1 VPGLGPV
8 TIPDLR
14 EEDAPAVHRV
24 GSMNESI
31 SSPFIRYPIGTSL
44 LMAGILFVGLVAY
57 PLLPVAPLPQ
67 VDFPTIQVSASLP
80 GGSPETMASSVAQPL
95 ERQLAQ
101 IPGIAQMTSTSSLG
115 STAVTIQ
122 FDLNRS
128 IDGAANDIQAAINA
142 ASGQLPKNLPSPPTY
157 RKVNPADSPVL
168 LLGATSDSLPLIR
181 VSDAVDAQ
189 LGQQI
194 SQISGVAQVF
204 IGGQQKPAIR
214 VQIDPAKL
222 VAKGLSLEDVRS
234 QIAVTT
240 VDSPKGNIDGATRA
254 YTIYANDQ
262 LLDPDAWNDVI
273 IAYRNGGPLRIR
285 DIGRAVAGPEDMK
298 QAAWADGKRGVFLV
312 IFKQPGANV
321 IDTVDRIKAQLPRL
335 IAAIPP
341 AIKIKIISDR
351 TLTIRAAVED
361 VQITLLITIV
371 LVVMVIFI
379 FLRSFWAT
387 VIPAVTVP
395 LALLGACALMWVFGY
410 TLDNLSLMAL
420 TIAVGF
426 VVDDAIVMLENITR
440 HVEHGEKP
448 LAAAF
453 KGASEIGFTIV
464 SISVS
469 LVAVLIPL
477 LLMGGIIGRLFREF
491 AVTLAMAI
499 FVSLVVSLT
508 LTPMMASRFLRAHS
522 ETRHGKFYQWSERGF
537 DRMLHAYE
545 GGLDR
550 ALRWKRTTLCIFF
563 ATVALS
569 VYLFVIIPKG
579 FFPQQDNGFLTATS
593 EAAQDISFADMKRH
607 QEELSDIVQ
616 ADPAVDSIAMF
627 IGGGGTALNSGRMYV
642 TLKPHEE
649 RRANAQQ
656 IISRLRPKLEKVE
669 GARLYMQASQDV
681 RLGGRATRTQ
691 FEFTLQDANLDE
703 LNEWAPKVL
712 AAMQKLP
719 QLRDVATDQ
728 QSQGTTLTL
737 TIDRDTAS
745 RYGIQPQLIDDTLY
759 DAFGQRQVTQY
770 FTQLNSYHVV
780 LEILPEL
787 QGKVD
792 TLDKLYIKS
801 PLTGAEVPMSV
812 FCKWTTIPVRPLA
825 IAHQGQFPATTIS
838 FNLGE
843 NVALGQATD
852 AVLKTMED
860 LGAPATLSS
869 SFQGTAQAFQQSLG
883 TVPLLIVAA
892 LVVVYLI
899 LGVLYESYIHP
910 LTILSTLPSAGVGAL
925 AILMLF
931 GFDFSLIA
939 LIGVILLIGIVKK
952 NGIMMVDFAIVAE
965 RDEHLSPEQSIR
977 KAALL
982 RFRPIMMTTM
992 AAMLGGVP
1000 LMLGTGTG
1008 SEIRQPLGYAMVGG
1022 LIVSQALTLFTTP
1035 VVYLYLDN
1043 LSNALSRWMQSSRS
1057 DESQAGGAREEGA
1070 RKIAAE

>member
-1 VPGLGPV
+1 
-8 TIPDLR
+8 
-14 EEDAPAVHRV
+14 
-24 GSMNESI
+24 MNESI
-31 SSPFIRYPIGTSL
+31 SSPFIRYPIATSL
-44 LMAGILFVGLVAY
+44 LMAGILFIGLVAY

-67 VDFPTIQVSASLP
+67 VDFPTIQITATLP

-95 ERQLAQ
+95 ERQFAQ

-128 IDGAANDIQAAINA
+128 IDGAANDVQGAINA
-142 ASGQLPKNLPSPPTY
+142 AGGQLPKNLPSPPTY
-157 RKVNPADSPVL
+157 RKVNPADAPVL
-168 LLGATSDSLPLIR
+168 LLSATSDTVPLTT

-189 LGQQI
+189 LAQQI

-214 VQIDPAKL
+214 IQIDPAKL
-222 VAKGLSLEDVRS
+222 VAKGLSLEDVRN
-234 QIAVTT
+234 QIAITT

-262 LLDPDAWNDVI
+262 MLDPKDWNNVI

-285 DIGRAVAGPEDMK
+285 DIGTAVSGPEDVK

-321 IDTVDRIKAQLPRL
+321 IETVDRIKAQLPRL
-335 IAAIPP
+335 VAAIPP
-341 AIKIKIISDR
+341 AIRIKIISDR

-361 VQITLLITIV
+361 VQSTLLITIV
-371 LVVMVIFI
+371 LVVLVIFI

-387 VIPAVTVP
+387 VIPTVTVP
-395 LALLGACALMWVFGY
+395 LALLGACSLMWAFGY

-440 HVEHGEKP
+440 YIEQGEKP

-464 SISVS
+464 SISIS

-508 LTPMMASRFLRAHS
+508 LTPMMASRFLRAHG
-522 ETRHGKFYQWSERGF
+522 ETKHGRFYQWSERAF
-537 DRMLHAYE
+537 DKMLHAYE

-550 ALRWKRTTLCIFF
+550 ALRWSKTTLCIFF
-563 ATVALS
+563 ATLALS
-569 VYLFVIIPKG
+569 IYLFVIIPKG

-607 QEELSDIVQ
+607 QEELGDIVQ
-616 ADPAVDSIAMF
+616 HDPDVDSIAMF
-627 IGGGGTALNSGRMYV
+627 IGGGGSALNTGRMYI
-642 TLKPHEE
+642 TLKPRSE
-649 RRANAQQ
+649 RNSNAQQ
-656 IISRLRPKLEKVE
+656 IIARLRPQVEKVQ
-669 GARLYMQASQDV
+669 GARLFMQASQDV

-691 FEFTLQDANLDE
+691 FEYTLQDANLNE
-703 LNEWAPKVL
+703 LNEWAPKIL
-712 AAMQKLP
+712 GKMQTLSE
-719 QLRDVATDQ
+719 LRDVATDQ
-728 QSQGTTLTL
+728 QTEGTTLAL
-737 TIDRDTAS
+737 TINRDAAS
-745 RYGIQPQLIDDTLY
+745 RFGIQPQLIDDTLY

-770 FTQLNSYHVV
+770 FTQLNSYHVI
-780 LEILPEL
+780 LEILPDL
-787 QGKVD
+787 QGDLD
-792 TLDKLYIKS
+792 TLNKLYIKS
-801 PLTGAEVPMSV
+801 PLTGDEVPLSTFASWTSV
-812 FCKWTTIPVRPLA
+812 PVRPLS
-825 IAHQGQFPATTIS
+825 ISHQGQFPAITIS
-838 FNLGE
+838 FNLAQG
-843 NVALGQATD
+843 VALGQATN
-852 AVLKTMED
+852 AVQGAMVEM
-860 LGAPATLSS
+860 GAPPTLSS

-883 TVPLLIVAA
+883 TVPLLILAA

-899 LGVLYESYIHP
+899 LGILYESYIHP

-939 LIGVILLIGIVKK
+939 LIGIILLIGIVKK
-952 NGIMMVDFAIVAE
+952 NGIMMVDFAISAE

-1043 LSNALSRWMQSSRS
+1043 FSNAISRWTRTRKP
-1057 DESQAGGAREEGA
+1057 DESQSAT
-1070 RKIAAE
+1070 KIAPVKQAAE

>member
-1 VPGLGPV
+1 M
-8 TIPDLR
+8 
-14 EEDAPAVHRV
+14 
-24 GSMNESI
+24 SESI
-31 SSPFIRYPIGTSL
+31 SAPFIRYPIGTSL
-44 LMAGILFVGLVAY
+44 LMAGILFVGLVSY

-142 ASGQLPKNLPSPPTY
+142 ASGQLPKNLPTPPTY
-157 RKVNPADSPVL
+157 RKVNPADSPIML
-168 LLGATSDSLPLIR
+168 LSATSDTLPLTS
-181 VSDAVDAQ
+181 VSDGTDAQ
-189 LGQQI
+189 LAQQI

-214 VQIDPAKL
+214 VQVDPAKL
-222 VAKGLSLEDVRS
+222 VAKGLALEDIRN
-234 QIAVTT
+234 QISITT
-240 VDSPKGNIDGATRA
+240 TDSPKGNIDGVKRA

-285 DIGRAVAGPEDMK
+285 DIGKAVSGPEDTK

-321 IDTVDRIKAQLPRL
+321 IDTVDKIKAQLPRL

-361 VQITLLITIV
+361 VQFTLGVTII
-371 LVVMVIFI
+371 LVVMVIFV
-379 FLRSFWAT
+379 FLRSVWAT
-387 VIPAVTVP
+387 IIPSVTVP
-395 LALLGACALMWVFGY
+395 LALLGACSLMWMFGY

-420 TIAVGF
+420 TISVGF

-440 HVEHGEKP
+440 YIEQGETP

-453 KGASEIGFTIV
+453 KGAGEIGFTII

-508 LTPMMASRFLRAHS
+508 LTPMMASRFLRAHK
-522 ETRHGKFYQWSERGF
+522 EVKHGRVYQWSERGF
-537 DRMLHAYE
+537 EAMLHAYE
-545 GGLDR
+545 RGLDTV
-550 ALRWKRTTLCIFF
+550 LRWRLTTLCVFF
-563 ATVALS
+563 ATVGLS
-569 VYLFVIIPKG
+569 VYLFIIIPKG

-593 EAAQDISFADMKRH
+593 EAGQDISFADMKRK
-607 QEELSDIVQ
+607 QEELGEIVQ
-616 ADPAVDSIAMF
+616 RDPAVDSIAMF
-627 IGGGGTALNSGRMYV
+627 IGGGGSALNTGRLYI
-642 TLKPHEE
+642 TLKPREE
-649 RRANAQQ
+649 RDADAQH
-656 IISRLRPKLEKVE
+656 IIARLRPQVAKVE
-669 GARLYMQASQDV
+669 GARLFMQASQDV

-691 FEFTLQDANLDE
+691 FEYTLQDANLDE
-703 LNEWAPKVL
+703 LNEWAPKIL
-712 AAMQKLP
+712 AKMQKLP
-719 QLRDVATDQ
+719 ELRDVATDQ
-728 QSQGTTLTL
+728 QTQGTTLTM
-737 TIDRDTAS
+737 TINRDTAS

-770 FTQLNSYHVV
+770 FTQLNSYHVI

-787 QGKVD
+787 QGDLD
-792 TLDKLYIKS
+792 TLNKLYIKS
-801 PLTGAEVPMSV
+801 PTTGGQVPLSAIV
-812 FCKWTTIPVRPLA
+812 KWTSDPVRPLS
-825 IAHQGQFPATTIS
+825 ISHQGQFPAITIS
-838 FNLGE
+838 FNLAQD
-843 NVALGQATD
+843 VALGQATN
-852 AVLKTMED
+852 AVQQTMLD

-883 TVPLLIVAA
+883 TVPLLILAA

-899 LGVLYESYIHP
+899 LGILYESYIHP

-925 AILMLF
+925 ALLMLF

-939 LIGVILLIGIVKK
+939 LIGIILLIGIVKK
-952 NGIMMVDFAIVAE
+952 NGIMMVDFAISAE
-965 RDEHLSPEQSIR
+965 RDEHLSPEESIR

-1043 LSNALSRWMQSSRS
+1043 FSNALSRWSRGRKPEAPA
-1057 DESQAGGAREEGA
+1057 DEEFLQ
-1070 RKIAAE
+1070 KHAAE

>member
-1 VPGLGPV
+1 
-8 TIPDLR
+8 
-14 EEDAPAVHRV
+14 
-24 GSMNESI
+24 MKESV
-31 SSPFIRYPIGTSL
+31 SSPFIRYPIATSL

-80 GGSPETMASSVAQPL
+80 GASPETMAASVAQPL

-115 STAVTIQ
+115 STAVTLQ

-128 IDGAANDIQAAINA
+128 IDGAANDVQGAINA

-157 RKVNPADSPVL
+157 RKVNPADSPIL
-168 LLGATSDSLPLIR
+168 LLSASSDTLPLTE
-181 VSDAVDAQ
+181 VSDDTDAQ
-189 LGQQI
+189 LAQQI

-214 VQIDPAKL
+214 IQIDPAKL
-222 VAKGLSLEDVRS
+222 VAKGLSLEDVRG
-234 QIAVTT
+234 QITITT
-240 VDSPKGNIDGATRA
+240 VDSPKGAIDGATRS

-262 LLDPDAWNDVI
+262 LTASKDWNDVI

-285 DIGRAVAGPEDMK
+285 DIGQAVSGPEDMK
-298 QAAWADGKRGVFLV
+298 TAAWADGKRGVFLV

-321 IDTVDRIKAQLPRL
+321 IDTVDKIKAQLPRL
-335 IAAIPP
+335 VAAIPP
-341 AIKIKIISDR
+341 AIQIKIISDR
-351 TLTIRAAVED
+351 TQTIRAAVKD
-361 VQITLLITIV
+361 VQFTLLLTIA

-379 FLRSFWAT
+379 FLRSIWAT
-387 VIPAVTVP
+387 IIPSVTVP
-395 LALLGACALMWVFGY
+395 LALLGACSLMWVFGY

-440 HVEHGEKP
+440 YIEQGEKP

-453 KGASEIGFTIV
+453 KGAREIGFTII

-491 AVTLAMAI
+491 AVTLAMTI
-499 FVSLVVSLT
+499 FVSMVVSLT
-508 LTPMMASRFLRAHS
+508 LTPMMASRFLRAHG
-522 ETRHGKFYQWSERGF
+522 ETKHGRFYQWSERAF
-537 DRMLHAYE
+537 DALLHSYE
-545 GGLDR
+545 RGLDR
-550 ALRWKRTTLCIFF
+550 ALQWSKTTLLIFF
-563 ATVALS
+563 ATLALS
-569 VYLFVIIPKG
+569 VYLFVVIPKG
-579 FFPQQDNGFLTATS
+579 FFPQQDNGLITAAS
-593 EAAQDISFADMKRH
+593 EAAQDISFADMKQH
-607 QEELSDIVQ
+607 QEELGQIVQ
-616 ADPAVDSIAMF
+616 ADPAVASIAMF
-627 IGGGGTALNSGRMYV
+627 IGGGGSALNTGRMFI
-642 TLKPHEE
+642 TLKPRNE
-649 RRANAQQ
+649 RDASAQQ
-656 IISRLRPKLEKVE
+656 VIARLRPKLEKVQ
-669 GARLYMQASQDV
+669 GARLFMQAAQDV
-681 RLGGRATRTQ
+681 RLGGRPTRTQ
-691 FEFTLQDANLDE
+691 FEYTLQDANLAE
-703 LNEWAPKVL
+703 LNEWAPKIL
-712 AAMQKLP
+712 NKMKTLP
-719 QLRDVATDQ
+719 ELRDVATDQ
-728 QSQGTTLTL
+728 QSAGTTLTL

-745 RYGIQPQLIDDTLY
+745 RFGIQPQLIDDTLY

-770 FTQLNSYHVV
+770 FTQLNSYHVI

-787 QGKVD
+787 QGKLD
-792 TLDKLYIKS
+792 TLDKLYIRS
-801 PLTGAEVPMSV
+801 PTTGDQVPLSAFV
-812 FCKWTTIPVRPLA
+812 KWTSVPVRPLS
-825 IAHQGQFPATTIS
+825 ISHQGQFPAITIS
-838 FNLGE
+838 FNLAQG
-843 NVALGQATD
+843 VALGQATQ
-852 AVLKTMED
+852 AVQRAVVD
-860 LGAPATLSS
+860 LGTPATLSS

-883 TVPLLIVAA
+883 TIPLLIMAA

-899 LGVLYESYIHP
+899 LGILYESYIHP

-925 AILMLF
+925 AILMAF

-939 LIGVILLIGIVKK
+939 LIGIILLIGIVKK
-952 NGIMMVDFAIVAE
+952 NGIMMVDFAITAE
-965 RDEHLSPEQSIR
+965 RAGHLSPEQSIR

-1035 VVYLYLDN
+1035 VVYLYLDR
-1043 LSNALSRWMQSSRS
+1043 LSNAFANWGRS
-1057 DESQAGGAREEGA
+1057 GNTGEERPASEQGSI
-1070 RKIAAE
+1070 KQAAE

>member
-1 VPGLGPV
+1 
-8 TIPDLR
+8 
-14 EEDAPAVHRV
+14 
-24 GSMNESI
+24 MNESI
-31 SSPFIRYPIGTSL
+31 SAPFIRYPIGTSL
-44 LMAGILFVGLVAY
+44 LMAGILFVGLVSY

-115 STAVTIQ
+115 STSITIQ

-128 IDGAANDIQAAINA
+128 IDGAANDIQGAINA
-142 ASGQLPKNLPSPPTY
+142 ASGQLPKNLPTPPTY
-157 RKVNPADSPVL
+157 RKVNPADSPIL
-168 LLGATSDSLPLIR
+168 LLSATSDTLPLIA
-181 VSDAVDAQ
+181 VSDGTDAQ
-189 LGQQI
+189 LAQQI

-214 VQIDPAKL
+214 IQVDPAKL

-234 QIAVTT
+234 QIAITT
-240 VDSPKGNIDGATRA
+240 VDSPKGAIDGATRS

-262 LLDPDAWNDVI
+262 LTDSKDWNDVI

-285 DIGRAVAGPEDMK
+285 DIGRAVSGPEDVK

-321 IDTVDRIKAQLPRL
+321 IDTVDKIKAQLPRL

-361 VQITLLITIV
+361 VQFTLLVTIL

-379 FLRSFWAT
+379 FLRSVWAT
-387 VIPAVTVP
+387 IIPSVTVP
-395 LALLGACALMWVFGY
+395 LALLGACSLMWIFGY

-420 TIAVGF
+420 TISVGF

-440 HVEHGEKP
+440 YIEEGEAP

-453 KGASEIGFTIV
+453 KGAGEIGFTII
-464 SISVS
+464 SISIS
-469 LVAVLIPL
+469 LIAVLIPL

-491 AVTLAMAI
+491 AVTLAMTI

-508 LTPMMASRFLRAHS
+508 LTPMMASRFLRAHK
-522 ETRHGKFYQWSERGF
+522 EVRHGRFYQWSERGF
-537 DRMLHAYE
+537 DAMLHAYE
-545 GGLDR
+545 RGLDCV
-550 ALRWKRTTLCIFF
+550 LRWRLTTLCVFF
-563 ATVALS
+563 ATVGLS
-569 VYLFVIIPKG
+569 IYLFVIIPKG

-593 EAAQDISFADMKRH
+593 EAGQDISFADMRRH
-607 QEELSDIVQ
+607 QEELGDIVQ
-616 ADPAVDSIAMF
+616 HDPDVDSIAMF
-627 IGGGGTALNSGRMYV
+627 IGGGGSALNTGRMYI
-642 TLKPHEE
+642 TLKPRSE
-649 RRANAQQ
+649 RNSDAQQ
-656 IISRLRPKLEKVE
+656 IIARLRPQVEKVQ
-669 GARLYMQASQDV
+669 GARLFMQASQDV

-691 FEFTLQDANLDE
+691 FEYTLQDANLDE
-703 LNEWAPKVL
+703 LNEWAPKIL
-712 AAMQKLP
+712 AKMQTLP
-719 QLRDVATDQ
+719 ELRDVATDQ
-728 QSQGTTLTL
+728 QTKGTTLTL
-737 TIDRDTAS
+737 TINRDTAA
-745 RYGIQPQLIDDTLY
+745 RFGIQPQLIDDTLY
-759 DAFGQRQVTQY
+759 DAFGQRQITQY
-770 FTQLNSYHVV
+770 FTQLNSYHVI

-787 QGKVD
+787 QGSLD
-792 TLDKLYIKS
+792 TLNKLYIKS
-801 PLTGAEVPMSV
+801 PTTGGQVPLSV
-812 FCKWTTIPVRPLA
+812 FAKWTSVPVRPLS
-825 IAHQGQFPATTIS
+825 ISHQGQFPAITIS
-838 FNLGE
+838 FNLGQG
-843 NVALGQATD
+843 VALGQATN
-852 AVLKTMED
+852 AVQRAMVD
-860 LGAPATLSS
+860 LGAPATLNS

-892 LVVVYLI
+892 LVVVYLV
-899 LGVLYESYIHP
+899 LGILYESYIHP

-939 LIGVILLIGIVKK
+939 LIGIVLLIGIVKK
-952 NGIMMVDFAIVAE
+952 NGIMMVDFAISAE

-1035 VVYLYLDN
+1035 VVYLYLDSF
-1043 LSNALSRWMQSSRS
+1043 SNALSRWSRTRKPDGPPPAIQHSSQK
-1057 DESQAGGAREEGA
+1057 D
-1070 RKIAAE
+1070 AAE

>member
-1 VPGLGPV
+1 
-8 TIPDLR
+8 
-14 EEDAPAVHRV
+14 
-24 GSMNESI
+24 MNESI
-31 SSPFIRYPIGTSL
+31 SSPFIRFPIATSL

-67 VDFPTIQVSASLP
+67 VDFPTIQVSATLP

-101 IPGIAQMTSTSSLG
+101 IPGIAQMTSTSLLG
-115 STAVTIQ
+115 AAAVTIQ

-128 IDGAANDIQAAINA
+128 IDGAANDVQGAINA

-157 RKVNPADSPVL
+157 RKVNPADSPIL
-168 LLGATSDSLPLIR
+168 LLSVTSDSLPLIE
-181 VSDAVDAQ
+181 VSDGSDAQ
-189 LGQQI
+189 LAQQI

-204 IGGQQKPAIR
+204 IGGQQKPSIR
-214 VQIDPAKL
+214 VQVDPAKL
-222 VAKGLSLEDVRS
+222 VAKGLELEDVRS
-234 QIAVTT
+234 QIAITT
-240 VDSPKGNIDGATRA
+240 VDAPKGNIDGDTRA

-262 LLDPDAWNDVI
+262 MLNAKDWNDVI

-285 DIGRAVAGPEDMK
+285 DIGRAVSGPEDAK

-321 IDTVDRIKAQLPRL
+321 IDTVDKIKAQLPRL

-341 AIKIKIISDR
+341 AIHVKIISDR
-351 TLTIRAAVED
+351 TQTIRAAVED
-361 VQITLLITIV
+361 VQFTLLLTIV
-371 LVVMVIFI
+371 LVVMVIFV

-440 HVEHGEKP
+440 YIEEGEKP
-448 LAAAF
+448 LAAAY

-464 SISVS
+464 SISIS

-491 AVTLAMAI
+491 AVVLAMTI
-499 FVSLVVSLT
+499 FVSMVVSLS
-508 LTPMMASRFLRAHS
+508 LTPMMASRFLRVHG
-522 ETRHGKFYQWSERGF
+522 ETRHGRFYQWSERGF
-537 DRMLHAYE
+537 DAMLRGYE
-545 GGLDR
+545 RGLDL
-550 ALRWKRTTLCIFF
+550 AMRWRLTTLAIFF
-563 ATVALS
+563 ATLALS

-579 FFPQQDNGFLTATS
+579 FFPQQDNGLITAAS
-593 EAAQDISFADMKRH
+593 EAAQDVSFADMKRH
-607 QEELSDIVQ
+607 QEALSNIVQ
-616 ADPAVDSIAMF
+616 ADPDVDTVAMF
-627 IGGGGTALNSGRMYV
+627 IGGGGGALNTGRMFI
-642 TLKPHEE
+642 TLKPRDE
-649 RRANAQQ
+649 RNANAQQ
-656 IISRLRPKLEKVE
+656 IIARLRPKLDKVE
-669 GARLYMQASQDV
+669 GARLFMQAAQDV
-681 RLGGRATRTQ
+681 RLGGRPTRTQ
-691 FEFTLQDANLDE
+691 FEYTLQDANLDE
-703 LNEWAPKVL
+703 LNQWAPKIL
-712 AAMQKLP
+712 NRMKTLP

-728 QSQGTTLTL
+728 QTEGTTLTL

-770 FTQLNSYHVV
+770 FTQLNSYHVI

-787 QGKVD
+787 QGNID
-792 TLDKLYIKS
+792 TLNKLYIKS
-801 PLTGAEVPMSV
+801 PLTGGEVPLATFTRWTSV
-812 FCKWTTIPVRPLA
+812 PVRPLS
-825 IAHQGQFPATTIS
+825 ISHQGQFPAITIS
-838 FNLGE
+838 FNLAQG
-843 NVALGQATD
+843 VALGQATE
-852 AVLKTMED
+852 AIQRTVVD

-869 SFQGTAQAFQQSLG
+869 TFQGTAQAFQQSLG
-883 TVPLLIVAA
+883 TVPLLILAA

-899 LGVLYESYIHP
+899 LGILYESYIHP

-931 GFDFSLIA
+931 GYDFSLIA
-939 LIGVILLIGIVKK
+939 LIGIILLIGIVKK
-952 NGIMMVDFAIVAE
+952 NGIMMVDFAISAE
-965 RDEHLSPEQSIR
+965 RDEHMTPEQSIR
-977 KAALL
+977 QAALL

-1035 VVYLYLDN
+1035 VIYLYLDR
-1043 LSNALSRWMQSSRS
+1043 LSIAFAGWT
-1057 DESQAGGAREEGA
+1057 ESKDPGDSEPPADIAPV
-1070 RKIAAE
+1070 KDAAE

>member
-1 VPGLGPV
+1 M
-8 TIPDLR
+8 
-14 EEDAPAVHRV
+14 
-24 GSMNESI
+24 SESI
-31 SSPFIRYPIGTSL
+31 SAPFIRYPIGTSL
-44 LMAGILFVGLVAY
+44 LMAGILFVGLVSY

-142 ASGQLPKNLPSPPTY
+142 ASGQLPKNLPTPPTY
-157 RKVNPADSPVL
+157 RKVNPADSPIML
-168 LLGATSDSLPLIR
+168 LSATSDTLPLTS
-181 VSDAVDAQ
+181 VSDGTDAQ
-189 LGQQI
+189 LAQQI

-214 VQIDPAKL
+214 VQVDPAKL
-222 VAKGLSLEDVRS
+222 VAKGLALEDIRN
-234 QIAVTT
+234 QISITT
-240 VDSPKGNIDGATRA
+240 TDSPKGNIDGVKRA

-285 DIGRAVAGPEDMK
+285 DIGKAVSGPEDTK

-321 IDTVDRIKAQLPRL
+321 IDTVDKIKAQLPRL

-361 VQITLLITIV
+361 VQFTLGVTII
-371 LVVMVIFI
+371 LVVMVIFV
-379 FLRSFWAT
+379 FLRSVWAT
-387 VIPAVTVP
+387 VIPSVTVP
-395 LALLGACALMWVFGY
+395 LALLGACSLMWMFGY

-420 TIAVGF
+420 TISVGF

-440 HVEHGEKP
+440 YIEQGETP

-453 KGASEIGFTIV
+453 KGAGEIGFTII

-508 LTPMMASRFLRAHS
+508 LTPMMASRFLRAHK
-522 ETRHGKFYQWSERGF
+522 EVKHGRVYQWSERGF
-537 DRMLHAYE
+537 EAMLHAYE
-545 GGLDR
+545 RGLDTV
-550 ALRWKRTTLCIFF
+550 LRWRLTTLCVFF
-563 ATVALS
+563 ATVGLS
-569 VYLFVIIPKG
+569 VYLFIIIPKG

-593 EAAQDISFADMKRH
+593 EAGQDISFADMKRK
-607 QEELSDIVQ
+607 QEELGEIVQ
-616 ADPAVDSIAMF
+616 RDPAVDSIAMF
-627 IGGGGTALNSGRMYV
+627 IGGGGSALNTGRLYI
-642 TLKPHEE
+642 TLKPREE
-649 RRANAQQ
+649 RDADAQH
-656 IISRLRPKLEKVE
+656 IIARLRPQVAKVE
-669 GARLYMQASQDV
+669 GARLFMQASQDV

-691 FEFTLQDANLDE
+691 FEYTLQDANLDE
-703 LNEWAPKVL
+703 LNEWAPKIL
-712 AAMQKLP
+712 AKMQKLP
-719 QLRDVATDQ
+719 ELRDVATDQ
-728 QSQGTTLTL
+728 QTQGTTLTM
-737 TIDRDTAS
+737 TINRDTAS

-770 FTQLNSYHVV
+770 FTQLNSYHVI

-787 QGKVD
+787 QGDLD
-792 TLDKLYIKS
+792 TLNKLYIKS
-801 PLTGAEVPMSV
+801 PTTGGQVPLSAIV
-812 FCKWTTIPVRPLA
+812 KWTSDPVRPLS
-825 IAHQGQFPATTIS
+825 ISHQGQFPAITIS
-838 FNLGE
+838 FNLAQD
-843 NVALGQATD
+843 VALGQATN
-852 AVLKTMED
+852 AVQQTMLD

-883 TVPLLIVAA
+883 TVPLLILAA

-899 LGVLYESYIHP
+899 LGILYESYIHP

-925 AILMLF
+925 ALLMLF

-939 LIGVILLIGIVKK
+939 LIGIILLIGIVKK
-952 NGIMMVDFAIVAE
+952 NGIMMVDFAISAE
-965 RDEHLSPEQSIR
+965 RDEHLSPEESIR

-1043 LSNALSRWMQSSRS
+1043 FSNALSRWSRGRKPEAPA
-1057 DESQAGGAREEGA
+1057 DEEFLQ
-1070 RKIAAE
+1070 KHAAE